1 MVPAEAGSSEIKC
14 LAMSEILQRFERSA
28 VSFSPAVLIGA
39 GLAAVLLGLFLW
51 IGGLGF
57 RKILVAI
64 LGAVTGAIC
73 GFFIVG
79 NNIVVVALAAAA
91 AVVAAIIE
99 RIFII
104 ILAAALAAVF
114 ALIILTGPYIE
125 NSQAPIPI
133 TQAPIAKPALTVSVR
148 GSLKV
153 MNTYALDCFNVIKQ
167 ASAKL
172 PLNRWI
178 MIAAVLVVVIV
189 AGLLLWRLTFA
200 FSCAALGTML
210 IFAGMIL
217 LLLYKGSAP
226 VSRIFHGSLFYL
238 IVFIAMIFFGT
249 LEQLLLCKDVKR
261 QSTRKKQAGKDEQ
274 GPVMKKHDWRTE

>member
-1 MVPAEAGSSEIKC
+1 MF
-14 LAMSEILQRFERSA
+14 EILLRFERSA
-28 VSFSPAVLIGA
+28 VSFSPAVLIGT
-39 GLAAVLLGLFLW
+39 GLMAFLLGLFLW

-64 LGAVTGAIC
+64 LGAVTGAVC

-79 NNIVVVALAAAA
+79 SNIVAVALAAIV
-91 AVVAAIIE
+91 AVVAVIIK
-99 RIFII
+99 RVFII
-104 ILAAALAAVF
+104 ILAAALAVVF
-114 ALIILTGPYIE
+114 ALIILIGPYIE
-125 NSQAPIPI
+125 SLLAPIPI
-133 TQAPIAKPALTVSVR
+133 NQTPITKPALTVSVR

-172 PLNRWI
+172 PLNKWI
-178 MIAAVLVVVIV
+178 IIAAVAVIV
-189 AGLLLWRLTFA
+189 ILGGLLLWRLTFA

-226 VSRIFHGSLFYL
+226 VSRISHSSSFYL
-238 IVFIAMIFFGT
+238 IVFIAMIVFGT

-261 QSTRKKQAGKDEQ
+261 QSARKKQAGKDEQ
-274 GPVMKKHDWRTE
+274 GPERKKDDWRNE

>member
-1 MVPAEAGSSEIKC
+1 MVSAEAGSSEIKC

-28 VSFSPAVLIGA
+28 ISFSPAFLIGA
-39 GLAAVLLGLFLW
+39 GLVAVLLGLFLW

-79 NNIVVVALAAAA
+79 SNIIAVALAATA
-91 AVVAAIIE
+91 AVVAVIIK

-114 ALIILTGPYIE
+114 ALIILIGPYIE
-125 NSQAPIPI
+125 NSLAPIPI
-133 TQAPIAKPALTVSVR
+133 NQTPITKPTLTVSAR

-153 MNTYALDCFNVIKQ
+153 MNTYAIDCFNVIKQ

-172 PLNRWI
+172 PLNKWI
-178 MIAAVLVVVIV
+178 IIAVVAVIVIV
-189 AGLLLWRLTFA
+189 AGFLLWRLTFA
-200 FSCAALGTML
+200 FSCAAVGTVL

-217 LLLYKGSAP
+217 LLLYKGSAS
-226 VSRIFHGSLFYL
+226 VSRISHSSSFYL
-238 IVFIAMIFFGT
+238 IVFIAMIVFGT

-261 QSTRKKQAGKDEQ
+261 QSARKKQPGKDEQ
-274 GPVMKKHDWRTE
+274 CPEKRRHAWRNE